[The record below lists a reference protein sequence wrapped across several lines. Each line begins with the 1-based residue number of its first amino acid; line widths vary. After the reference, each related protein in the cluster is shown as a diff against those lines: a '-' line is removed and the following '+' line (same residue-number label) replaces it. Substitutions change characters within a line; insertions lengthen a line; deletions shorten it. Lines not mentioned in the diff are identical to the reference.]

1 MTTTGVPTLFELE
14 DELELLDV
22 KLLFSSSPF
31 FFSFSFSFSFSFFFA
46 FFAFCVTGLE
56 DELVVGGVGSS
67 DSDSSEFD
75 VELLDVKLL
84 KLLEFELL
92 EDEEEDGEYDQ

>member
-31 FFSFSFSFSFSFFFA
+31 FFSFSFSFFFA

-92 EDEEEDGEYDQ
+92 EDEEEDGEYDL